1 MAKTKRRNG
10 GRINKSSSSDNP
22 DRAKDVGKGGQN
34 MRTQA
39 TIKRLKMYRGGKAVR
54 NRKGKVVKP
63 AEFQGELASGTQAR
77 VEPNRR
83 WFGNTRVIAQNNLQ
97 RFQKEIGNV
106 MKDPY
111 QVVLRTGKL
120 PLSLLHD
127 RAKNA
132 RVHILDTESFESTF
146 GKKSTRKRPS
156 LKFTDLES
164 LSAEVEKSVESYKEE
179 KDSDLVRED
188 DGTKNVVLGAYFT
201 AGQSKRIW
209 NELYKV
215 VDCSDV
221 VIQVLDARDPM
232 GTRCPH
238 VERYL
243 TKEKPHKHL
252 IFILNKVDLVPTWV
266 TKSWVATLSKERP
279 TLAFHASITN
289 PFGKGA
295 LINLLRQFGKLH
307 SDKKNISCG
316 FIGYPNVGKSSII
329 NTLRK
334 KKVCN
339 VAPIAGE
346 TKVWQYI
353 TLMKRIFLVDCPGI
367 VYPSGD
373 TETEII
379 LKGVIRVEHVK
390 NPEDHITEVL
400 NRVKKEY
407 ISRQYQIV
415 SWTDHEDFL
424 EQMARRTGKLLK
436 GGEPDIKTVSKMIL
450 NDWQRGK
457 IPYFV
462 IPDWLKEKQKQ
473 MKEDLMVETATQ
485 SAPVSDNQDV
495 NDPNLATEI
504 EKQLQPVTQ
513 NLSDVKVDLDFDK
526 DDRAEDNHP
535 ENDLQIPVESE
546 RSEETESRADEN
558 IMQASATKRKSMTE
572 LDDKIDKYK
581 KYLKTDMRKRQDTVF
596 NFNPEASI
604 NDMGSL
610 EKRGTKTKNIKEDNP
625 TSKEKLTSKE
635 KRRLNRKSKS
645 KRTGIHYY
653 SEVNVK
659 NKSRNKK
666 LNT

>member
-1 MAKTKRRNG
+1 MAKTKKRNE
-10 GRINKSSSSDNP
+10 GRIRKSASGDNP
-22 DRAKDVGKGGQN
+22 DRAKEVGKGGQN
-34 MRTQA
+34 MRTKA
-39 TIKRLKMYRGGKAVR
+39 TIKRLNMYRGGKAVR
-54 NRKGKVVKP
+54 NRKGKIVKP
-63 AEFQGELASGTQAR
+63 PEFQGELPSGTQAR

-83 WFGNTRVIAQNNLQ
+83 WFGNTRVIAQKNLQ

-111 QVVLRTGKL
+111 QLVLRTGKL
-120 PLSLLHD
+120 PMSLLHD

-132 RVHILDTESFESTF
+132 RVHILDTESFGSTF

-164 LSAEVEKSVESYKEE
+164 LSAEVEKSSDLYKEE
-179 KDSDLVRED
+179 KDLDLVRED

-221 VIQVLDARDPM
+221 IIQVLDVRDPM

-243 TKEKPHKHL
+243 AKEKPHKHL

-353 TLMKRIFLVDCPGI
+353 TLMKKIFLVDCPGI

-390 NPEDHITEVL
+390 NPEDHIPEVL

-407 ISRQYQIV
+407 ISRQYQIIG
-415 SWTDHEDFL
+415 WTDHEDFL

-436 GGEPDIKTVSKMIL
+436 GGEPDVKTVSKMIL

-457 IPYFV
+457 IPYFI
-462 IPDWLKEKQKQ
+462 IPDWLKEKQQQ
-473 MKEDLMVETATQ
+473 MKDDLIVEIANQSTAEVDD
-485 SAPVSDNQDV
+485 S
-495 NDPNLATEI
+495 NDPTLATEM
-504 EKQLQPVTQ
+504 EKNLQPIKQ
-513 NLSDVKVDLDFDK
+513 NLSEVKVDLDFDK
-526 DDRAEDNHP
+526 DDAAEDDL
-535 ENDLQIPVESE
+535 ENENQEVSSNIEVMGNDDNVESK
-546 RSEETESRADEN
+546 SNVQFSGA
-558 IMQASATKRKSMTE
+558 KRKSVAE
-572 LDDKIDKYK
+572 LDDKIEKYR
-581 KYLKTDMRKRQDTVF
+581 KYLKTDMKKRQDTVF
-596 NFNPEASI
+596 NFDPEASAR
-604 NDMGSL
+604 NMSNS
-610 EKRGTKTKNIKEDNP
+610 EKSKTKAKNETKDIEISTDN
-625 TSKEKLTSKE
+625 LTSKQ
-635 KRRLNRKSKS
+635 KRRLERKKKSK
-645 KRTGIHYY
+645 KTGVHYY

-659 NKSRNKK
+659 NKNRNKTPK
-666 LNT
+666 L